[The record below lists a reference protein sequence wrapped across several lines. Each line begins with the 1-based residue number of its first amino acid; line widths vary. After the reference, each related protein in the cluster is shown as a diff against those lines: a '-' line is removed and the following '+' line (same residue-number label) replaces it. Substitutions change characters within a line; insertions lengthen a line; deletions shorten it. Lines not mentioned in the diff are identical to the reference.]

1 MTYVVAATYV
11 SKPDA
16 ADELRE
22 HLAAMVEPTRAEE
35 GCEEYRVVTSNDDP
49 RTFLLFEIYRDEEAF
64 QAHAAS
70 PHFEEHIRN
79 GAWDL
84 LESRSVIFGTPL
96 QP

>member
-1 MTYVVAATYV
+1 MSYVVAAIYV

-16 ADELRE
+16 DDELRE
-22 HLAAMVEPTRAEE
+22 HLSAMIEPTRAED
-35 GCEEYRVVTSNDDP
+35 GCEEYRAVNSNDDP